1 VRSLREEVI
10 PSLQHAIPTMDGAND
25 VRAVSAVGTPAHHL
39 DAAQAHDVVSDGD
52 DGNRRP
58 PPS

>member
-1 VRSLREEVI
+1 
-10 PSLQHAIPTMDGAND
+10 MDGAND

-39 DAAQAHDVVSDGD
+39 DAAQAHDVVGDGD
-52 DGNRRP
+52 DGIRRP